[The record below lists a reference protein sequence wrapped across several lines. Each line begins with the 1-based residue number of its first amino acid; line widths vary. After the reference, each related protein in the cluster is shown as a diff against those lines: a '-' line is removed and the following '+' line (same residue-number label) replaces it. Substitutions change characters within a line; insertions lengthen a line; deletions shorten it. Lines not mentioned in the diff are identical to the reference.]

1 MKKTL
6 AILTGTTLLAAAIG
20 IPTWSAMAS
29 PGRTPAETVR
39 TLFED
44 GAAGRAFHL
53 ADWDGDDDD
62 DDDHDCRASYGDDD
76 DDHTD
81 DDDDDDDDC
90 GNTAMNPAP
99 AGSVTPPQN
108 GLFGN
113 GAAPQVEM
121 K

>member
-20 IPTWSAMAS
+20 IPTWIAMAS

-62 DDDHDCRASYGDDD
+62 DH
-76 DDHTD
+76 
-81 DDDDDDDDC
+81 DC

-99 AGSVTPPQN
+99 AGTVTPPQN